1 MPAGIRGRGRMPG
14 LILLMATV
22 SQGGTVWQLTSYLSL
37 AARFSLVSSSQGA
50 KGISTA
56 SRAPTFCFEMIS
68 TVGELMPIVVI
79 EMRLP
84 FLFLH
89 IWASI
94 LALL

>member
-1 MPAGIRGRGRMPG
+1 MPAGIQGRGRMPG

-37 AARFSLVSSSQGA
+37 AARSSLVSASRGA
-50 KGISTA
+50 NSISTA
-56 SRAPTFCFEMIS
+56 SRAPASCFEMIS
-68 TVGELMPIVVI
+68 SVGELMPIVVI

-89 IWASI
+89 I
-94 LALL
+94 

>member
-22 SQGGTVWQLTSYLSL
+22 SQGGTVWQLTSYLRL
-37 AARFSLVSSSQGA
+37 AARSSLVSSSRGA
-50 KGISTA
+50 SSISTA

-68 TVGELMPIVVI
+68 SVGELMPIVVT
-79 EMRLP
+79 EMCLP

-89 IWASI
+89 IWASL